1 MSSALVRELFRPSAV
16 VTESSLDGTIAPV
29 APHRQ
34 PPSPAD
40 RRIAARLA
48 ARAASQASGWGPA
61 LLNHFV
67 IFSVVVAAMAYY
79 AATAT
84 GWPRAAYAGL
94 GAISLWRLVT
104 QLRMRAALRSPL
116 AVVVA
121 VAGPEAARVYA
132 GVLGRTLRG
141 GGGGSASALAGL
153 AARTGENVSR
163 LARVSGCAG
172 RHLPLCPHRLR
183 AAGLDGPGALHEAL
197 VTGTLPGRAAAARP

>member
-1 MSSALVRELFRPSAV
+1 
-16 VTESSLDGTIAPV
+16 VTESSLDGTIASV
-29 APHRQ
+29 LPHRQ

-67 IFSVVVAAMAYY
+67 IFSVVVAALAYY

-94 GAISLWRLVT
+94 GAISLWRLVS

-141 GGGGSASALAGL
+141 GGGSASALVGL
-153 AARTGENVSR
+153 AARTGENVSS
-163 LARVSGCAG
+163 LARASGCAS

-183 AAGLDGPGALHEAL
+183 AAGLDGPGALREAL
-197 VTGTLPGRAAAARP
+197 VTGTLPGRAATARP